1 VKYGKLIACVV
12 TVAVL
17 TACSSSP
24 EVREVKKDANA
35 AAKANTELGV
45 EYLREG
51 NYELSKTKL
60 TKALE
65 LEPNYA
71 PAHDYIAVLYQ
82 TVGET
87 KLAEKHY
94 KKSLRLNPD
103 SARGHNN
110 YGQFL
115 CFQDRHSEATA
126 EFMKAADNNFYP
138 TPEVPLTNAGLC
150 AARIPDLGTAEDY
163 YRQALQKNPGF
174 APALLQMAIIRYE
187 ESNYMGA
194 RAYLDIEAILEV
206 AREQGC
212 DALHPGYGFLSENAG
227 LARRCGEAG
236 LRVEIDARSEKL
248 GFKVREAEVQKIPV
262 MAVVGDQEQ
271 QDGTVTP
278 RRRRDSK
285 RSAEAVTVDAFVSG
299 LASEIARRRS

>member
-1 VKYGKLIACVV
+1 MKFGKLFAGVIAVS
-12 TVAVL
+12 VL

-24 EVREVKKDANA
+24 EVREVKTDPSA

-94 KKSLRLNPD
+94 KRSLRLNPD
-103 SARGHNN
+103 NAPTRNN

-115 CFQDRHSEATA
+115 CFLDRYKDATA
-126 EFMKAADNNFYP
+126 QFMKAADNAFYP

-150 AARIPDLGTAEDY
+150 AARIPDLAAAEEY
-163 YRQALQKNPGF
+163 YRLALQINSRF
-174 APALLQMAIIRYE
+174 APALLQMSIIRYQ
-187 ESNYMGA
+187 ESNYLGA
-194 RAYLDIEAILEV
+194 RAYLERLQEV
-206 AREQGC
+206 ASHNPQSLWLAVRTEF
-212 DALHPGYGFLSENAG
+212 ALNDHEAWGAYSMILKNNFPDSDETALLLEWEN
-227 LARRCGEAG
+227 E
-236 LRVEIDARSEKL
+236 
-248 GFKVREAEVQKIPV
+248 
-262 MAVVGDQEQ
+262 
-271 QDGTVTP
+271 
-278 RRRRDSK
+278 
-285 RSAEAVTVDAFVSG
+285 
-299 LASEIARRRS
+299 RRSGY

>member
-1 VKYGKLIACVV
+1 MKFGKLLACVIAV
-12 TVAVL
+12 SVL
-17 TACSSSP
+17 TACSSSS
-24 EVREVKKDANA
+24 EVREVKTNPNV

-103 SARGHNN
+103 NAPTRNN

-115 CFQDRHSEATA
+115 CFQDRYKEATA
-126 EFMKAADNNFYP
+126 QFMKAVENAFYP

-150 AARIPDLGTAEDY
+150 AARIPDLVTAEDY
-163 YRQALQKNPGF
+163 YRQALQRNPSF
-174 APALLQMAIIRYE
+174 ATALLQMSIIRYQ
-187 ESNYMGA
+187 ESNYLGA
-194 RAYLDIEAILEV
+194 RAYLERLQEV
-206 AREQGC
+206 ASHNPKSLWLAVRTEF
-212 DALHPGYGFLSENAG
+212 ALNDHEAWGAYSMILKNNFPDSDETAQLLEWEN
-227 LARRCGEAG
+227 E
-236 LRVEIDARSEKL
+236 
-248 GFKVREAEVQKIPV
+248 
-262 MAVVGDQEQ
+262 
-271 QDGTVTP
+271 
-278 RRRRDSK
+278 
-285 RSAEAVTVDAFVSG
+285 
-299 LASEIARRRS
+299 RRSGY

>member
-1 VKYGKLIACVV
+1 MNYGKLIACVI

-17 TACSSSP
+17 TACSSTP
-24 EVREVKKDANA
+24 EVKEIEKNPSV

-60 TKALE
+60 EKALE

-103 SARGHNN
+103 NAPTRNN

-115 CFQDRHSEATA
+115 CFQDRHREATA
-126 EFMKAADNNFYP
+126 EFMKAADNAFYP
-138 TPEVPLTNAGLC
+138 TPEKPLTNAGLC
-150 AARIPDLGTAEDY
+150 AARIPDLVAAEDY
-163 YRQALQKNPGF
+163 YRQALQKNPGY
-174 APALLQMAIIRYE
+174 APALFQMSIIRYQ
-187 ESNYMGA
+187 ESNYLGA
-194 RAYLDIEAILEV
+194 RAYLERLQEV
-206 AREQGC
+206 ASHNPRSLWLAVQTEF
-212 DALHPGYGFLSENAG
+212 ALNDHEAWGAYALILKNNFPDSDETALLLEWEN
-227 LARRCGEAG
+227 E
-236 LRVEIDARSEKL
+236 
-248 GFKVREAEVQKIPV
+248 
-262 MAVVGDQEQ
+262 
-271 QDGTVTP
+271 
-278 RRRRDSK
+278 
-285 RSAEAVTVDAFVSG
+285 
-299 LASEIARRRS
+299 RRSGY

>member
-1 VKYGKLIACVV
+1 MKYGKLIACVV

-103 SARGHNN
+103 NAPTRNN

-115 CFQDRHSEATA
+115 CFQGRHKEATVQ
-126 EFMKAADNNFYP
+126 FMKSAENNFYP

-194 RAYLDIEAILEV
+194 RAYLERLREV
-206 AREQGC
+206 ARDNPQSLWLAVRTEF
-212 DALHPGYGFLSENAG
+212 ALNDHQAWGEYSMILKNNYPDSDETALLLEWEN
-227 LARRCGEAG
+227 E
-236 LRVEIDARSEKL
+236 
-248 GFKVREAEVQKIPV
+248 
-262 MAVVGDQEQ
+262 
-271 QDGTVTP
+271 
-278 RRRRDSK
+278 
-285 RSAEAVTVDAFVSG
+285 
-299 LASEIARRRS
+299 RRSGY

>member
-1 VKYGKLIACVV
+1 VNVGKLIAGILIVS
-12 TVAVL
+12 VL
-17 TACSSSP
+17 TACASSP
-24 EVREVKKDANA
+24 EVKDDKKNA
-35 AAKANTELGV
+35 DVAAKANTELGV

-60 TKALE
+60 QKALE

-71 PAHDYIAVLYQ
+71 PAHDAIAVLYAR
-82 TVGET
+82 VGET

-194 RAYLDIEAILEV
+194 RAYLERLREV
-206 AREQGC
+206 ARDNPQSLWLAVRTEF
-212 DALHPGYGFLSENAG
+212 ALNDHQAWGEYSMILKNNFPDSDETALLLEWEN
-227 LARRCGEAG
+227 E
-236 LRVEIDARSEKL
+236 
-248 GFKVREAEVQKIPV
+248 
-262 MAVVGDQEQ
+262 
-271 QDGTVTP
+271 
-278 RRRRDSK
+278 
-285 RSAEAVTVDAFVSG
+285 
-299 LASEIARRRS
+299 RRSGY